1 MPSPMRKKFAAL
13 SKADPVDLAFDARH
27 VWHPYA
33 ALGHTRPIYPVKS
46 ALGAHITLDDGR
58 ELIDGMASWWCAI
71 HGYRHPAIIAAMQA
85 QLESLP
91 HVMFGGL
98 THAPAIDLSKALLAL
113 LPAPLDAVFYSDS
126 GSVAVEVAMKMALQY
141 AAVRGQHTRRRIA
154 AFRGGYH
161 GDTTG
166 AMSLCDPVNGMHSLF
181 ADSILMQPFMARPK
195 ARFGESPALAEID
208 ALWNFLHTHQDSI
221 AAVIVEPVVQGAG
234 GMWFYS
240 PELLVCLRETCEELG
255 ILLIFDEIATGFG
268 RTGRAFAMEHA
279 GVVPDIVCL
288 GKALTGGNLSMAVT
302 VARRAVAET
311 LSTEGPG
318 VLMHGPT
325 YMGNPLACAAASA
338 SLALFAEGHWQ
349 AQVANLERWLMQG
362 LAPARELPGVADVRV
377 LGAIGVI
384 ELTHP
389 VDMTRAPELFVE
401 RGVWVRPFNR
411 LIYVMPPYILDEAQ
425 TKTLTQAMCEVAE
438 VLGGER
444 SVDTPP

>member
-1 MPSPMRKKFAAL
+1 MPSPMRKKFAAS
-13 SKADPVDLAFDARH
+13 SKADGIDLAFDARH
-27 VWHPYA
+27 IWHPYA

-46 ALGAHITLDDGR
+46 ALGAHITLQDGR

-71 HGYRHPAIIAAMQA
+71 HGYRHPAIMAAMQR
-85 QLESLP
+85 QLELLP

-98 THAPAIDLSKALLAL
+98 THAPAVDLSKALLAL
-113 LPAPLDAVFYSDS
+113 LPEPLDAVFYSDS
-126 GSVAVEVAMKMALQY
+126 GSVAVEVAMKMALQH
-141 AAVRGQHTRRRIA
+141 AAVRGQPTRRRIA

-195 ARFGESPALAEID
+195 AKFGRPLEPAELFEMRE
-208 ALWNFLHTHQDSI
+208 FLQTHRDSI
-221 AAVIVEPVVQGAG
+221 AGVIVEPVVQGAG
-234 GMWFYS
+234 GMWFYA
-240 PELLVCLRETCEELG
+240 PELLVVLREICDELD

-311 LSTEGPG
+311 LSREGPG
-318 VLMHGPT
+318 VFMHGPT

-349 AQVANLERWLMQG
+349 AQVANLERWLTQG

-389 VDMTRAPELFVE
+389 VDMTRAPELFVA

-411 LIYVMPPYILDEAQ
+411 LIYVMPPYILSEAQ
-425 TKTLTQAMCEVAE
+425 TRSLTEAMCAVAE
-438 VLGGER
+438 ILGRPQSPGA
-444 SVDTPP
+444 S